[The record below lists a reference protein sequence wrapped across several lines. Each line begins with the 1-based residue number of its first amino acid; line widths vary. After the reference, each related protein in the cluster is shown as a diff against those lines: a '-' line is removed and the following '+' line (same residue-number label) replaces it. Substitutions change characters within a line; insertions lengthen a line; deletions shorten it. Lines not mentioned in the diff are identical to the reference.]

1 MPTLS
6 GRRRLARSSCLAN
19 FRSPEKLRHTAVATA
34 VHHGSMAV
42 VEVSTSARGR
52 QFAAALEK
60 LRTGVQ
66 AMAGWVG
73 EAEADGLGEAL
84 IQIREAGI
92 DPLEAVFAIGV
103 RRFDKS
109 GEYKADGALS
119 LTEWLRWKCELSGG
133 AAMERV
139 EVARQLEKLPQT
151 EAAFAK
157 GDVGY
162 QHAVVMARAAENVG
176 VAAVRREEA
185 SLLQSGKTMDPGQF
199 TTVAKNF
206 EHRIDAAG
214 ALAEAN
220 HAYQRRYFHIAE
232 PVDGLVRLDGVLD
245 AEGGAILRSA
255 LQPFMKP
262 VKDDDRS
269 YGQRS
274 ADALVELGRQGSGGK
289 RDGAGPRPQLIIRA
303 SLDTLAGTKG
313 APAGELEGGG
323 TVPAETVQRYACDS
337 AISRIVGQS
346 ELEHELNHASRTLP
360 AATRRALEARD
371 RHCIFP
377 GCTRPLNWCDGH
389 HLVWWTRGGATA
401 LPNLALLCRPHHRMV
416 HEGGWRLVRHQ
427 DGRFTAMPRAR
438 PVLPHARSA

>member
-1 MPTLS
+1 M
-6 GRRRLARSSCLAN
+6 
-19 FRSPEKLRHTAVATA
+19 ATWI
-34 VHHGSMAV
+34 
-42 VEVSTSARGR
+42 RG
-52 QFAAALEK
+52 AD
-60 LRTGVQ
+60 
-66 AMAGWVG
+66 G
-73 EAEADGLGEAL
+73 EGLGEGL

-92 DPLEAVFAIGV
+92 DPLEAIFATGV

-119 LTEWLRWKCELSGG
+119 LTAWLRWKCKLSGG

-139 EVARQLEKLPQT
+139 EIARQLAKLPET
-151 EAAFAK
+151 AAAFAN
-157 GDVGY
+157 GDVGF
-162 QHAVVMARAAENVG
+162 QHVAVLARTAEHVG
-176 VAAVRREEA
+176 AAAVRKEEGI
-185 SLLQSGKTMDPGQF
+185 LLQAAQTMDPGQF

-206 EHRIDAAG
+206 EHRVDAAG

-220 HAYQRRYFHIAE
+220 RAYERRYFHIGE
-232 PVDGLVRLDGVLD
+232 PVDGVVRLDGVLD
-245 AEGGAILRSA
+245 AEGGATLRTA
-255 LQPFMKP
+255 LQAFMKP

-269 YGQRS
+269 YGQRN
-274 ADALVELGRQGSGGK
+274 ADALVELGRQGSGSK

-303 SLDTLAGTKG
+303 SLDTLAGTRG

-337 AISRIVGQS
+337 AISRITGQG

-360 AATRRALEARD
+360 ASTRRALEARD
-371 RHCIFP
+371 RHCVFP
-377 GCTRPLNWCDGH
+377 GCTRPTVWCDGH

-416 HEGGWRLVRHQ
+416 HEEGWRLVRHQ